1 MKLLLT
7 LLLLSTTAFAAESV
21 RVSAQSFQ
29 IHVRPQLVN
38 IQEDIKQILLTFPG
52 YPAEIF
58 TLLSLSDQLT
68 AVTAEAQK
76 LCPSR
81 LQPSCLPQLNRA
93 VVLLRDMN
101 RLWLA
106 QEAKTRFPQSA
117 SLAPLVGKKSWNAIN
132 TAAGKLQLRLE
143 AEALALQAN
152 RSSARMS
159 IWDWRRRVSEI
170 EDWQN
175 LMVIDFIPG
184 KLQDDFRQAWMNFFR
199 PLYKQCVLANN
210 RAYLVQNVHSLNFYW
225 NLLNMRLTKR
235 LKKTPEGMGG
245 PLNAIQNRWNQVLR
259 VAFVQ

>member
-1 MKLLLT
+1 MKLLLFT
-7 LLLLSTTAFAAESV
+7 LFFSSSIAAADGV
-21 RVSAQSFQ
+21 NLSAQSFQ

-52 YPAEIF
+52 YPAEVF
-58 TLLSLSDQLT
+58 TLQGLSDQLSS
-68 AVTAEAQK
+68 VTSEAQK
-76 LCPSR
+76 LCSSR
-81 LQPSCLPQLNRA
+81 LQKSCLPQLNRA
-93 VVLLRDMN
+93 VILLRDMN

-106 QEAKTRFPQSA
+106 QEAKTNFPQSA

-132 TAAGKLQLRLE
+132 SAAGKLQLRLE

-152 RSSARMS
+152 RTSERMS
-159 IWDWRRRVSEI
+159 IWEWRRRVSEI

-199 PLYKQCVLANN
+199 PLYKQCVLGNN
-210 RAYLVQNVHSLNFYW
+210 RAYLAKNLHSLNFYW

-235 LKKTPEGMGG
+235 LKKTPEGMSG

-259 VAFVQ
+259 VAFAK